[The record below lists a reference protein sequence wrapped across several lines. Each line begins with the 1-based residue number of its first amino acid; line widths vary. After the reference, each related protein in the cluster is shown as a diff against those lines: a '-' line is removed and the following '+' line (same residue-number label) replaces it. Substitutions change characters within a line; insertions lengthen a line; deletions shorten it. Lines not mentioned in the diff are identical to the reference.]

1 MTDVLIRREKS
12 GLRNREDH
20 VKTDGEI
27 GVVHWQGSECQQPPE
42 TIRVK

>member
-27 GVVHWQGSECQQPPE
+27 GVVH
-42 TIRVK
+42 